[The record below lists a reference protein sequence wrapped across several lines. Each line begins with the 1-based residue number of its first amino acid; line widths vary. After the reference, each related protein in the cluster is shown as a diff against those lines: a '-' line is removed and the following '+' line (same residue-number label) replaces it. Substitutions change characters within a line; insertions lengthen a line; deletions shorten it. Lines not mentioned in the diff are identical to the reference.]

1 MAKLRNKMENAEF
14 ESVDHPVVLE
24 LKQELDD
31 YLIIK
36 DRLEIVGES
45 RLIDDEFKTWFNEN
59 RSKFINDFQI
69 IKIRVKFE
77 EVAII

>member
-1 MAKLRNKMENAEF
+1 MAKLRNKMENGEF

-36 DRLEIVGES
+36 DKLEIVGES